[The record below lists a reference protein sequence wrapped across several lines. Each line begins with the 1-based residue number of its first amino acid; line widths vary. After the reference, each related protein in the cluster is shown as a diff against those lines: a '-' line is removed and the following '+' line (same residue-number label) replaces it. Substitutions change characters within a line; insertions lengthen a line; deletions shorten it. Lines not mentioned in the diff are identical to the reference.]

1 MQERDLRLPD
11 AGARRLVDQPQALVA
26 QPSQDGLDVVDLV
39 GHVVQARAALGEEL
53 ADRRI
58 VVERGEQLDMV
69 LPHVQQ
75 RRLDA
80 LRLHGLTVHQGE
92 PISVDVEVDRLLE
105 VAHREADVVDAPEHR
120 PESRQVAW
128 LRVRIALIANAA
140 SGGGLDPEEL
150 AERMRRHG
158 AEVRAFGCE
167 PEQLEPAAAWAPER
181 VAVAGGDGTVGT
193 VAELAGRLR
202 VPPAGGPTRTAHH
215 HPRGPPLPDAPHHP
229 CAPARTR
236 PEPRALGPRRPAG
249 PPPPAERPSAG
260 GARAAPGGELR
271 PRGRGPPPDAR
282 RFATAPRPG
291 LPPAAPRRAEP
302 FKSFLGPLAYPVG
315 ALRAAITEQPLRCT
329 VSAGGEPVFDGEA
342 WQATVAVTGAFGGG
356 AGIDAA
362 DPDDGVL
369 DAAILPAGSRLGL
382 ARRAWGLRRGTIAEQ
397 RDVRHARGTVVEV
410 DLPAG
415 TEFNVDGEV
424 HDSGMERITV
434 EHRAYE
440 LVIG

>member
-1 MQERDLRLPD
+1 MQESDLRLPD

-26 QPSQDGLDVVDLV
+26 QPPQDGLDVVDLV
-39 GHVVQARAALGEEL
+39 GPVVQARAALGEEL

-158 AEVRAFGCE
+158 AEVRAFGCA

-193 VAELAGRLR
+193 VAELAGRLG
-202 VPPAGGPTRTAHH
+202 VPLAVVPTGTANDYA
-215 HPRGPPLPDAPHHP
+215 RASDLPDDPDDA
-229 CAPARTR
+229 CALAVT
-236 PEPRALGPRRPAG
+236 G
-249 PPPPAERPSAG
+249 S
-260 GARAAPGGELR
+260 ELR
-271 PRGRGPPPDAR
+271 PMELGRL
-282 RFATAPRPG
+282 APGRPFVYVCRAG
-291 LPPAAPRRAEP
+291 LASAAARRAEP

-329 VSAGGEPVFDGEA
+329 VSAGGEQVFDGDA
-342 WQATVAVTGAFGGG
+342 WQAIVAVTGAFGGG
-356 AGIDAA
+356 ADIDAA
-362 DPDDGVL
+362 DPEDGVL

-410 DLPAG
+410 DLPPG
-415 TEFNVDGEV
+415 SEFNVDGEV
-424 HDSGMERITV
+424 RERGMERITV
-434 EHRAYE
+434 ERHAYD
-440 LVIG
+440 LVVG